1 MADLAA
7 SMPDAQ
13 LEAFDI
19 HIGGNNA
26 TAEARV
32 TAINAWFQSMINE
45 ELWNMARTNALNA
58 VSDPTV

>member
-7 SMPDAQ
+7 SVPDAQ

-19 HIGGNNA
+19 FVGGSNE
-26 TAEARV
+26 TAEERV
-32 TAINAWFQSMINE
+32 TAINAWLQNMVNE
-45 ELWNMARTNALNA
+45 ELWNMARMNALNA

>member
-1 MADLAA
+1 
-7 SMPDAQ
+7 MPDAQ

-26 TAEARV
+26 TVEARV
-32 TAINAWFQSMINE
+32 TAVNAWFQSMINE
-45 ELWNMARTNALNA
+45 ELWNMARSNALNA

>member
-7 SMPDAQ
+7 IIPDGQ

-26 TAEARV
+26 AVGDRV
-32 TAINAWFQSMINE
+32 TAVNAWFQTLINQ
-45 ELWNMARTNALNA
+45 ELWAMARTNALNS